1 MFLQSLR
8 TASNKANERAV
19 DSKVPSAIQISNRA
33 HRRAVFATICII
45 LVAILGTIIVNSG
58 SSRTVAYA
66 SSMRGVGVGIYWDQA
81 CTNKTLSL
89 NWGLINPGSNSTVRV
104 YIRNEGDSVVSLWM
118 ATSNWTPSV
127 ASSYLT
133 LSWTYSGRILRAYEV
148 VPIELKMNV
157 SPTVS
162 GITDFGVDIVVTVTG
177 K

>member
-8 TASNKANERAV
+8 TIPKKVNIKAAN
-19 DSKVPSAIQISNRA
+19 SKVPSAIQISNHA

-118 ATSNWTPSV
+118 ATSNWTPQI
-127 ASSYLT
+127 ASEYMT
-133 LSWTYSGRILRAYEV
+133 LIWTYSGRILSTNEV
-148 VPIELKMNV
+148 VPIDLIL
-157 SPTVS
+157 TVCPNAS
-162 GITDFGVDIVVTVTG
+162 GITDFSLDVIITTTD
-177 K
+177 